1 VAKSNSP
8 LRSNASH
15 LLEGEGTSII
25 KVMAVI
31 NQIQLPLPM
40 GEGWGEGDDLR
51 NNMTEAEKLL
61 WTRLR
66 GKQILGLQFYRQKP
80 ILNFIVDFY
89 CPAANLVIE
98 CDGSQH
104 FTDEGL
110 EADRVRDQALAE
122 LGLRILRFDNG
133 MVFRKTDVVV
143 QVIYDVITQLL
154 EPP

>member
-1 VAKSNSP
+1 MKPYNKN
-8 LRSNASH
+8 LKQASR
-15 LLEGEGTSII
+15 
-25 KVMAVI
+25 
-31 NQIQLPLPM
+31 
-40 GEGWGEGDDLR
+40 DLR

-122 LGLRILRFDNG
+122 LGLRMLRFDNG
-133 MVFRKTDVVV
+133 MVFRETDVVV

-154 EPP
+154 ESP